1 MRKIDETRRRA
12 SIMNEVEKDE
22 TSRKRALRESK
33 RDFFKDQIKASIAE
47 IKYNREVSPKEA
59 AAKVF
64 EKKQKIV

>member
-1 MRKIDETRRRA
+1 MRKIDDTRRRA